1 GEEEVDR
8 IIQKRLE
15 RERARFSDY
24 EDVKARAEKAAELE
38 SANAELSKRV
48 EAFEAAEARAG
59 LVQKVAEAHG
69 VDAAILGEMRGD
81 SEDDLTEQAARLA
94 ERLKPVGQVIPGPAK
109 STENPSADE
118 SRQFMRKLLGKE
130 A

>member
-1 GEEEVDR
+1 FKAPGSQEELDR

-69 VDAAILGEMRGD
+69 VDAAILGEMRGG
-81 SEDDLTEQAARLA
+81 
-94 ERLKPVGQVIPGPAK
+94 PVIQVQAK
-109 STENPSADE
+109 SPENPSADE